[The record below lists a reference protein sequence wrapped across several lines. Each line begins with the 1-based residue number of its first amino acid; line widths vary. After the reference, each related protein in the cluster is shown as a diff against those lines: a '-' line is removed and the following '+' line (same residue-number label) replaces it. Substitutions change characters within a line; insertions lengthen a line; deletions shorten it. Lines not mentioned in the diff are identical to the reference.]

1 MRYVGYTILE
11 HSRRLPSSMTADDTL
26 GTLLETKI
34 EIKVS
39 PGEVV
44 FEMTDDGI
52 EWEPIDITN
61 TPLGRLLLAAE
72 HEPNGETGMGKTDRR
87 NE

>member
-11 HSRRLPSSMTADDTL
+11 LSRRLPSSMTADDEL
-26 GTLLETKI
+26 GELLETKI

-39 PGEVV
+39 PSKVV
-44 FEMTDDGI
+44 FEMTDDGN
-52 EWEPIDITN
+52 EWEPIDITE

-72 HEPNGETGMGKTDRR
+72 QEPNGATGTANTDRR
-87 NE
+87 SE